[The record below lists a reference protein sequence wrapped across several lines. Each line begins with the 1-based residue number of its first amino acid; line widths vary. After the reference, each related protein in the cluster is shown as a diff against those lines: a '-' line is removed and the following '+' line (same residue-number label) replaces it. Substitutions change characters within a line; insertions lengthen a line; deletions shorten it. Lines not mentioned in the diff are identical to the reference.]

1 MEVMSGNMDLKSR
14 TTTFQ
19 NPCQLVL
26 IGNVPI
32 CLFPQSLYVLFRA
45 PIVLHVLLRLF
56 KHRLKVNDWNSFK
69 TDKSEASILESQV
82 VRKLAVL
89 KTPEICTSNHMFKR
103 AIWKMSRFGRIPK
116 YSKITRVIYSQNCSN
131 QICRY

>member
-1 MEVMSGNMDLKSR
+1 MDIMFVNMDLKSR
-14 TTTFQ
+14 TTTLQ

-32 CLFPQSLYVLFRA
+32 SLFPQSLYVLFRA

-56 KHRLKVNDWNSFK
+56 KHRLKVNHWSSFK
-69 TDKSEASILESQV
+69 TDKSEGSILESQV

-103 AIWKMSRFGRIPK
+103 AIWKISRFGQISK
-116 YSKITRVIYSQNCSN
+116 FSKITWVIYPQNCPN
-131 QICRY
+131 QTCRY